1 MKKFFKI
8 QRIWRLPA
16 AIGLMAIGLLT
27 MWLGL
32 HQTIA
37 VEKDGQT
44 STMRT
49 PALTLAGALRG
60 GGITLNEA
68 DQIIP
73 GDVDWFWNLDQ
84 VSVSSARE
92 VTIQSPE
99 ETYTL
104 VSSDNIPANWM
115 KDLGIRLYPEDR
127 LLVNGAEIDPEE
139 PIEKDD
145 SIYLQYA
152 PAKAILIEIDD
163 QEKTIYTQEPILGR
177 ALEKAGFN
185 LRSQDWLSVD
195 LMTLVEDA
203 MRVEIR
209 RAKPVSVDIAGEKI
223 TGLSSAET
231 VGAALLDLGI
241 PLQNLDRSLPMEHDS
256 LPEDRH
262 VEIQRVN
269 ETVSIAMEEIAHE
282 AEYVEDPDTPLDQI
296 SVIEPGQDAIFAS
309 RERVKLENGEVI
321 WQESPI
327 QWQASKPKDSLLG
340 VGTKIDVQTAVID
353 GQTLAFWRKVSVYAT
368 SYSPCRSGVDGCL
381 YGTATGILPVQKGVV
396 AVTPRWLSVT
406 NGYGMWGQSVYIP
419 GYGYGVIADSG
430 GGIPGTPWIDL
441 AYSDDEY
448 VSWGTWTTMYFL
460 TPAPAW
466 APPVLYP

>member
-1 MKKFFKI
+1 MKNNFKI
-8 QRIWRLPA
+8 PRIWRLPA
-16 AIGLMAIGLLT
+16 AIGLMVIGLLT
-27 MWLGL
+27 IWLGL

-37 VEKDGQT
+37 VERDGQT
-44 STMRT
+44 STVRT
-49 PALTLAGALRG
+49 PALSIAGALRS
-60 GGITLNEA
+60 GGIILNEA

-73 GDVDWFWNLDQ
+73 GDVDRFWNLDQ

-92 VTIQSPE
+92 VTVQSPE
-99 ETYTL
+99 ETFTL

-139 PIEKDD
+139 PIERDG
-145 SIYLQYA
+145 SVYLQYA
-152 PAKAILIEIDD
+152 PAKAILIEFDG
-163 QEKTIYTQEPILGR
+163 QEKTIYTQQPILGC
-177 ALEKAGFN
+177 ALEKAGLN
-185 LRSQDWLSVD
+185 LGSQDWLSVD
-195 LMTLVEDA
+195 LMTPVEDA

-209 RAKPVSVDIAGEKI
+209 GAKPVSVDIAGVKV

-231 VGAALLDLGI
+231 VGEALLDLGI
-241 PLQNLDRSLPMEHDS
+241 PLQNLDRSLPAENELLS
-256 LPEDRH
+256 EDRKIK
-262 VEIQRVN
+262 IQRVD
-269 ETVSIAMEEIAHE
+269 ETVSIAIEEIPYE
-282 AEYVEDPDTPLDQI
+282 SEYVEDPNTPLDQI
-296 SVIEPGQDAIFAS
+296 SVIEPGQDAIFAA

-327 QWQASKPKDSLLG
+327 QWQASEPKDSLLG

-353 GQTLAFWRKVSVYAT
+353 GQTLEYWRKISVYAT

-419 GYGYGVIADSG
+419 GYGFGVIADSG